1 MKLHLP
7 RALRNALL
15 ALFTMGICH
24 TAFAASLTLPGYST
38 NTAQTSDSWGSIE
51 NAINKASTM
60 DYGYY
65 IGASGY
71 TIGANWGTPEITIDG
86 TTYSEGDWM
95 NDTLTLAGRTG
106 TGGLVAT
113 FVFGSDI
120 AVGSTLS
127 DITFHASGYESNP
140 LEGDIRLGLALRD
153 ASGNAIAGIEDAATV
168 SFNSKT
174 GDATISLDS
183 SVVWEEGYK
192 LIAVVKGFAG
202 TATTAYVVDGIA
214 ATANYA
220 STTTGLPTYAATF
233 ADNKGNTLAAQR
245 SHIIFGDATAGT
257 PLTLSSWM
265 VEFSVTKF
273 SDAGG
278 LLAIAPSEADK
289 GNGFGIRTNGDKGV
303 GIMFANGNSSYYGK
317 TDTDKIFVDA
327 ASVSAENPLT
337 LRFAYNAETNTVY
350 LYDVTNEAII
360 SHVITED
367 IILSSVAADHN
378 GGDISGKTQFYTNT
392 GAFNFGLGN
401 VTDMSSLA
409 GNASDFETYI
419 KTLTLPSSTP
429 SAPSS
434 TPTTWYWESGSSAW
448 SGSKW
453 AATDGGSTLVSLPTN
468 TDDTTV
474 DVVFNNNETAEITI
488 EGSVSVDNM
497 SIEAGDYSFVGTGD
511 DSLAVGGTLSVAG
524 GATAT
529 LEGLDVSA
537 DSITVESNGTLNLT
551 DVTLSTTISNSG
563 TVELSGTINL
573 DNISGTTQES
583 ISGTTNGYS
592 TITTSYE
599 VVIGGSSDGSGVT
612 AWQING
618 TAAAGNF
625 TGGTF
630 TVTTNGTTYYAGSS
644 TETAVYNAGD
654 AHDAMVLNG
663 GTIQLNA
670 TPAKTGFFRASSAGG
685 TLDLNGQSLN
695 QNALGTL
702 EGATQLAGSESSQ
715 YTISSGYT
723 LKENLALAND
733 WKGTVIVGNISASTR
748 QLDISSLSN
757 AGSKVSMG
765 NVAVQT
771 LTSQAGS
778 ISCESLAIS
787 SGTSSINGSL
797 TLQNSTLTLNSADAK
812 LEAGNLVTTAGAL
825 TLRITDS
832 TVLDALNHAS
842 ASAPVVLITLDEAY
856 SGGAT
861 LQVLSR
867 ATTGNK
873 YNSQLMW
880 ENGGKQ
886 LVYATVVNQNF
897 VSDSVEVETTNGAA
911 GVQMIQQAFQETD
924 PQVSAAGSELAGILD
939 AVEQHLLDDKGA
951 AAVAGASVAT
961 LGVALSGDMERQL
974 KAIRN
979 RTTTMGVGGDDV
991 VHTGMPYCNAWINA
1005 EGNYTKMSKDDSAA
1019 GYTLNNWGGT
1029 VGLDIDVDPYF
1040 TMGFAFTAMYGDYKT
1055 EGPDTIKG
1063 DMDTC
1068 YVTAFARYSSSA
1080 WTHTFVASYG
1090 LMDSKF
1096 DRSVS
1101 AGALSYE
1108 TEGKT
1113 EGSSLGLLYE
1123 LGYVVALDEEA
1134 TTCLQPVVNVM
1145 FRHTSIDAYSEKGG
1159 NAALDI
1165 DEQSM
1170 NTVTFGFGTRL
1181 QAVVGENLYNRTSI
1195 LEARVLGKAHT
1206 GDLHGEADVA
1216 FAGTSARS
1224 KVESASMGTLG
1235 VEAGIGLII
1244 PMGSDGGSLFADA
1257 SGEYNN
1263 GYFNANATLGYRIN
1277 F

>member
-7 RALRNALL
+7 CTLRNALL
-15 ALFTMGICH
+15 ALLATGIFQ
-24 TAFAASLTLPGYST
+24 TASAASLTLPGYST
-38 NTAQTSDSWGSIE
+38 GTVQTSETWNSIE
-51 NAINKASTM
+51 NAITKASTM

-71 TIGANWGTPEITIDG
+71 AIGANWGTPEITVDG
-86 TTYSEGDWM
+86 MTYKEGDWM
-95 NDTLTLAGRTG
+95 NDTLTLAGRNG

-120 AVGSTLS
+120 AAGSTLS
-127 DITFHASGYESNP
+127 DITFQASGYESNP
-140 LEGDIRLGLALRD
+140 LDGDISLGLALRD
-153 ASGNAIAGIEDAATV
+153 ASGNAIAGIEDAAAV

-214 ATANYA
+214 ATASYA
-220 STTTGLPTYAATF
+220 SSSSGLPTYTATF
-233 ADNKGNTLAAQR
+233 ADNKGNTLTSQR

-278 LLAIAPSEADK
+278 LVYIAPSDAGSGD
-289 GNGFGIRTNGDKGV
+289 GFGLRTNGRDGV
-303 GIMFANGNSSYYGK
+303 GIMFANGTSYYGNEAS
-317 TDTDKIFVDA
+317 DKIFVDA

-337 LRFAYNAETNTVY
+337 LRFAYDAETNTVY
-350 LYDVTNEAII
+350 LYDVTNDAII
-360 SHVITED
+360 SCVITDD

-378 GGDISGKTQFYTNT
+378 GDDINGKTQFYTQNT
-392 GAFNFGLGN
+392 ALNFSLGDI
-401 VTDMSSLA
+401 TDMSTLA

-429 SAPSS
+429 SAY
-434 TPTTWYWESGSSAW
+434 YWESGNSAW

-474 DVVFNNNETAEITI
+474 NVVFNNNETAEITI
-488 EGSVSVDNM
+488 DGSVSVDNM

-511 DSLAVGGTLSVAG
+511 DSLAVDGELSVAG

-537 DSITVESNGTLNLT
+537 GSITVESNGTLNLT

-592 TITTSYE
+592 TVTTSYK
-599 VVIGGSSDGSGVT
+599 VVDGGSSGGTGVT
-612 AWQING
+612 AWKING
-618 TAAAGNF
+618 EAASGNF

-630 TVTTNGTTYYAGSS
+630 TVTSNGTTYYAGSS

-654 AHDAMVLNG
+654 AHEAMVLNG

-670 TPAKTGFFRASSAGG
+670 TPTGNGFFRASSAGG

-702 EGATQLAGSESSQ
+702 EGATKLAGSDSSV

-778 ISCESLAIS
+778 ISCESLAIG

-797 TLQNSTLTLNSADAK
+797 TLQNSALTLNSADAK
-812 LEAGNLVTTAGAL
+812 LEAGKLVTTAGAL

-832 TVLDALNHAS
+832 TVLDTLNHAS

-867 ATTGNK
+867 AATGNK
-873 YNSQLMW
+873 YTSQLMW

-886 LVYATVVNQNF
+886 LVYATTVNQNF

-924 PQVSAAGSELAGILD
+924 PQASAAGSELAGILD

-961 LGVALSGDMERQL
+961 LGVALSSDMERQL

-1005 EGNYTKMSKDDSAA
+1005 EGNYTKMSKDDAAA

-1068 YVTAFARYSSSA
+1068 YVTAFARYTSSA

-1206 GDLHGEADVA
+1206 GDRHGEADVA
-1216 FAGTSARS
+1216 FAGTSARA

-1244 PMGSDGGSLFADA
+1244 PVGSDGGSVFADA

>member
-153 ASGNAIAGIEDAATV
+153 ASGNAIAGIEDAAAV

-202 TATTAYVVDGIA
+202 PATTAYVVDGIA

-220 STTTGLPTYAATF
+220 STTSGLPTYTATF
-233 ADNKGNTLAAQR
+233 ADNKGNTLTAQR

-265 VEFSVTKF
+265 IQFSVTKF

-278 LLAIAPSEADK
+278 LVYIAPSNA
-289 GNGFGIRTNGDKGV
+289 GNGDGFGLRTNGSDGV
-303 GIMFANGNSSYYGK
+303 GIMFANGTSYYG
-317 TDTDKIFVDA
+317 DVASDKIFVDA

-337 LRFAYNAETNTVY
+337 LRFAYDAETNTVY
-350 LYDVTNEAII
+350 LYDVTNDAII
-360 SHVITED
+360 SCVITDD
-367 IILSSVAADHN
+367 IILSSVAANHN
-378 GGDISGKTQFYTNT
+378 GDDINGKTQFYTQST
-392 GAFNFGLGN
+392 ALNFSLGDI
-401 VTDMSSLA
+401 TDMSTLA

-429 SAPSS
+429 SAY
-434 TPTTWYWESGSSAW
+434 YWESGSSAW

-488 EGSVSVDNM
+488 DGSVSVDNM

-511 DSLAVGGTLSVAG
+511 DSLAVDGELSVAG

-537 DSITVESNGTLNLT
+537 GSITVESNGKLNLT
-551 DVTLSTTISNSG
+551 DVTLSTTITNSG

-573 DNISGTTQES
+573 DNITGTTQES
-583 ISGTTNGYS
+583 ISASTNGYS

-599 VVIGGSSDGSGVT
+599 VVNGGSSDGSGVT
-612 AWQING
+612 WQING
-618 TAAAGNF
+618 TAASGDF

-670 TPAKTGFFRASSAGG
+670 TPTRNGFFQASAQGG

-733 WKGTVIVGNISASTR
+733 WKGTVIVGTISASTR

-778 ISCESLAIS
+778 ISCESLAIG

-797 TLQNSTLTLNSADAK
+797 TLQNSALTLNSADAK
-812 LEAGNLVTTAGAL
+812 LEAVKLETTAGAL
-825 TLRITDS
+825 TLCITDS

-842 ASAPVVLITLDEAY
+842 ASTPVVLITLDEAY

-867 ATTGNK
+867 AATGNK

-880 ENGGKQ
+880 EDGGKQ

-897 VSDSVEVETTNGAA
+897 VSDSVEVETANGAA

-924 PQVSAAGSELAGILD
+924 PQASAAGSELAGILD

-1005 EGNYTKMSKDDSAA
+1005 EGNYTKMSKDDAAA

-1101 AGALSYE
+1101 AGALGYE

-1145 FRHTSIDAYSEKGG
+1145 FRHTCIDAYSEKGG

-1165 DEQSM
+1165 DGQSM

-1206 GDLHGEADVA
+1206 GDRHGEADVA

-1235 VEAGIGLII
+1235 VEAGIGLVI
-1244 PMGSDGGSLFADA
+1244 PMGSDGGSVFADA